1 MPYRQWRSASAF
13 LIGSVLISART
24 AGASVSG
31 RRSITRRLLLLAT
44 LLFGARL
51 EAQATMG
58 ESQIKAMF
66 VYNFL
71 KFVDWPADS
80 SLGARDPFVV
90 VIIGEGPTADAA
102 EHYLE
107 PRAIGD
113 RPLSVHRIRWDQSLA
128 GARAAFVVELD
139 GKKLRRVLDAAAAAG
154 VLTIGEGDNFTTSG
168 GVIGL
173 LIEDRRL
180 RFDVDTSAAE
190 HAGLHVSSKILAL
203 SRNVRASMDRSGSQ
217 R

>member
-1 MPYRQWRSASAF
+1 
-13 LIGSVLISART
+13 
-24 AGASVSG
+24 VSE
-31 RRSITRRLLLLAT
+31 RRSITNRLLLLAT
-44 LLFGARL
+44 LLFGARA

-71 KFVDWPADS
+71 KFVEWPTDT

-107 PRAIGD
+107 TRAIGD
-113 RPLSVHRIRWDQSLA
+113 RPVSVRRIRWDQSLE
-128 GARAAFVVELD
+128 GARAAFVLEQD
-139 GKKLRRVLDAAAAAG
+139 ARKLHRVLDAATAAG

-180 RFDVDTSAAE
+180 RFDVDTSAAQ
-190 HAGLHVSSKILAL
+190 HAGLRVSSKILAL
-203 SRNVRASMDRSGSQ
+203 SRNVRASMDRSGSHP
-217 R
+217 

>member
-1 MPYRQWRSASAF
+1 M
-13 LIGSVLISART
+13 

-31 RRSITRRLLLLAT
+31 QPSIIKRVLVFAT
-44 LLFGARL
+44 LLFGVRA
-51 EAQATMG
+51 EAQTAMG
-58 ESQIKAMF
+58 ESQVKAMF

-71 KFVDWPADS
+71 KFVEWPADT

-107 PRAIGD
+107 TRAIGD

-128 GARAAFVVELD
+128 GARAAFVLEQD
-139 GKKLRRVLDAAAAAG
+139 AKKLHHVLDAAAAAG
-154 VLTIGEGDNFTTSG
+154 VLTIGEGDSFTTSG

-173 LIEDRRL
+173 LVENRKL
-180 RFDVDTSAAE
+180 RFDVDTSAAQL
-190 HAGLHVSSKILAL
+190 AGLRVSSKILAL
-203 SRNVRASMDRSGSQ
+203 SRNVRTSMDRSGSQ
-217 R
+217 Q